1 MFWALTEGATA
12 TALLVAG
19 GKEGL
24 VALQTAG
31 ILSGLPFTFLVCL
44 ICVAIWRAC
53 KVAAGDYDPKG
64 PSFAISLFD
73 PLGTLPYNE
82 LNSKTTGKLFLQFV
96 ANIFIAPYT
105 VAIVGA
111 RLNNSKKIWAFCIP
125 ACGMFGLFILCHI
138 LEAAVTGMWAIAWF
152 FFLGF
157 VTMMTA
163 YRIEIRERYGI
174 NGNAAE
180 DFFASCFY
188 PACALQ
194 VMKRKCIRYPSS
206 TNFGKKK
213 AYWH

>member
-1 MFWALTEGATA
+1 M
-12 TALLVAG
+12 
-19 GKEGL
+19 
-24 VALQTAG
+24 
-31 ILSGLPFTFLVCL
+31 
-44 ICVAIWRAC
+44 
-53 KVAAGDYDPKG
+53 
-64 PSFAISLFD
+64 
-73 PLGTLPYNE
+73 
-82 LNSKTTGKLFLQFV
+82 FLQFV

-194 VMKRKCIRYPSS
+194 VM
-206 TNFGKKK
+206 
-213 AYWH
+213 